1 MIIDKC
7 NYKDFMSDDT
17 SMNCSH
23 SNITEIR
30 YLPDGL
36 ETLYCNNNH
45 ITSLPELPNSLEI
58 LSCNNNQLT
67 LLPELPDSLDI
78 LHCSGNRLPID
89 GGFYNKENINEF
101 KIKLDNIIKLEK
113 FLL

>member
-36 ETLYCNNNH
+36 ETLYCNK
-45 ITSLPELPNSLEI
+45 
-58 LSCNNNQLT
+58 
-67 LLPELPDSLDI
+67 
-78 LHCSGNRLPID
+78 NRLPIE
-89 GGFYNKENINEF
+89 GAFYNKEEINEF